1 MNKFGSL
8 NIKIAFLITGVF
20 IALIVLYYTQT
31 LAQKI
36 QKREKDIAQLYAKSM
51 EYLANDENS
60 SGEYGFIFDQIIP
73 QIDFP
78 IIATDRE
85 QKEIILTRN
94 VDYDS
99 LAPENEKRELLMEK
113 ASDMDEINPPIVVS
127 YRDSVILNYIHYGQ
141 SNLVTQLKVLPLLE
155 LIVASVFVILGYT
168 GFSYIKKNEQSNI
181 WVGLSRETAHQL
193 GTPLSSLMGWTEM
206 LKNVEPQSEELI
218 EITNEINNDL
228 EKLKKIAGRF
238 SKIGSQPKL
247 NRENLNEVISRVTE
261 YFEKR
266 IPTLVS
272 TDGIVSKKISLDIRS
287 RGNVFADINKDLF
300 EWVIENLIKNALD
313 AMEKS
318 NGKIVIDISEN
329 SSEVFIDITDN
340 GKGIDMKFRDDI
352 FRPGY
357 STKQRGWGLGL
368 SLSKR
373 IIEDYHKGKLTL
385 LESGAG
391 KGSTFRI
398 KLSKNIIKVQQNLT

>member
-8 NIKIAFLITGVF
+8 NIKV
-20 IALIVLYYTQT
+20 ALIVCGVLIALVVLIYTQL

-36 QKREKDIAQLYAKSM
+36 QKRERDIAGLYAKSM

-85 QKEIILTRN
+85 QKEIILTKN
-94 VDYDS
+94 VDYDTT
-99 LAPENEKRELLMEK
+99 LPPVKKNEILLEK
-113 ASDMDEINPPIVVS
+113 AKDMDKINPPIVVS
-127 YRDSVILNYIHYGQ
+127 YKDSIILNYVHYGQ
-141 SNLVTQLKVLPLLE
+141 SGLVTELKLFPVFEVL
-155 LIVASVFVILGYT
+155 IAGIFVLLGYI

-193 GTPLSSLMGWTEM
+193 GTPLSSLMGWVEM
-206 LKNVEPQSEELI
+206 MKNIEPQTEDLK
-218 EITNEINNDL
+218 EITNEINNDID
-228 EKLKKIAGRF
+228 KLNKIAGRF
-238 SKIGSQPKL
+238 SKIGSKPKL
-247 NRENLNEVISRVTE
+247 DTENVTSVIKKVSG

-272 TDGIVSKKISLDIRS
+272 KDGKMKKKVIVDI
-287 RGNVFADINKDLF
+287 NTQEEINANINKDLF
-300 EWVIENLIKNALD
+300 EWVIENLMKNALD
-313 AMEKS
+313 AMEKPEGKILFNISNS
-318 NGKIVIDISEN
+318 NGEVLIDVS
-329 SSEVFIDITDN
+329 DN
-340 GKGIDMKFRDDI
+340 GKGIDTKYKKDV

-373 IIEDYHKGKLTL
+373 IIEDYHKGKLIL
-385 LESGAG
+385 MESTIG
-391 KGSTFRI
+391 KGTTFRI
-398 KLSKNIIKVQQNLT
+398 KLNKN

>member
-8 NIKIAFLITGVF
+8 NIKIALIVSGVL
-20 IALIVLYYTQT
+20 IALVVLFYTQI

-36 QKREKDIAQLYAKSM
+36 QKRERDIAELYAKSM

-85 QKEIILTRN
+85 QKEIILTKN
-94 VDYDS
+94 VEYDS
-99 LAPENEKRELLMEK
+99 TLPPGKKRDILLDK
-113 ASDMDEINPPIVVS
+113 AKDMDEINPPIVVS
-127 YRDSVILNYIHYGQ
+127 YKDSVILNYIHYGQ
-141 SNLVTQLKVLPLLE
+141 STLVTELKLFPVFE
-155 LIVASVFVILGYT
+155 FLIAGVFVFLGYI

-193 GTPLSSLMGWTEM
+193 GTPLTSLMGWTEM
-206 LKNVEPQSEELI
+206 LKNIEPQTEELE
-218 EITNEINNDL
+218 EISNEISNDL
-228 EKLKKIAGRF
+228 DKLKKIAGRF
-238 SKIGSQPKL
+238 SKIGSKP
-247 NRENLNEVISRVTE
+247 NLEKKNVVEVIRKVSD

-272 TDGIVSKKISLDIRS
+272 SDGHLSKKVKVNINSN
-287 RGNVFADINKDLF
+287 GKADANINTDLF
-300 EWVIENLIKNALD
+300 EWVIENLMKNALD
-313 AMEKS
+313 AIEKTS
-318 NGKIVIDISEN
+318 GKISFDIKDSNNEILIDVS
-329 SSEVFIDITDN
+329 DN
-340 GKGIDMKFRDDI
+340 GKGIDSKFKKDV

-357 STKQRGWGLGL
+357 STKTRGWGLGL

-373 IIEDYHKGKLTL
+373 IIEDYHRGKLL
-385 LESGAG
+385 LVESNQG
-391 KGSTFRI
+391 KGTTFRI
-398 KLSKNIIKVQQNLT
+398 RLLKNQIN